1 MAVVQ
6 IEESDLLAKNNLARH
21 FEKLMGNPKARKL
34 VQQATKE
41 VDPTAVIPEIDSQ
54 TEVLGEVA
62 NIRAELAAMRK
73 ADEDRRTQEES
84 DKRLQ
89 AFQNSWNGQKEK
101 LRSQGWQ
108 DEGITAIEN
117 LAQERNLADLEAAA
131 ALFEKI
137 HPPSN
142 PVSPASL
149 GLGGFDLMTP
159 PENDAKDIEA
169 LVKGYGESRSDDN
182 SALSHLINSALNDV
196 RQGGRR

>member
-1 MAVVQ
+1 MATVQ
-6 IEESDLLAKNNLARH
+6 IEESDLIAKNNLASH
-21 FEKLMGNPKARKL
+21 FGKLMSNPKARKL

-62 NIRAELAAMRK
+62 AVRAEIAAMKK
-73 ADEDRRTQEES
+73 ADEDRRTQDES

-89 AFQNSWNGQKEK
+89 AFQNSWNGQKDK

-108 DEGITAIEN
+108 DEGITAVET
-117 LAQERNLADLEAAA
+117 LAQERGLVDLEAAA

-142 PVSPASL
+142 PVSPATL

-169 LVKGYGESRSDDN
+169 LVKSYGDSRSDDN
-182 SALSHLINSALNDV
+182 TALSHLINAALTDV
-196 RQGGRR
+196 RSGGRR